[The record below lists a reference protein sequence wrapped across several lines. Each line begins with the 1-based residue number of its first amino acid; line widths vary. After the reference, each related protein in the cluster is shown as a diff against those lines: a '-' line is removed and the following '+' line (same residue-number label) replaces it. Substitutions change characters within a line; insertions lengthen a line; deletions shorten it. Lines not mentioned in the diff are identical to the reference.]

1 MVMSKHGWLLLAWDL
16 WALLLA
22 ALFLYVAFVV

>member
-1 MVMSKHGWLLLAWDL
+1 MSKHGWLLLAWDL

-22 ALFLYVAFVV
+22 ALFICGVFVE